1 MISLSI
7 QVPRARTRTATATLR
22 DGSKTLLTGH
32 AAASATPAIATL
44 NSNATCDPLR
54 PWGHPPTGNYQI
66 LDMRPAKKE
75 QAAEYGMH
83 ILLFEPR
90 SGQALSAEAHGRL
103 GLLVYGGPPGCDK
116 YLRTTQGG
124 VRLSNEMLSAVVK
137 KLGRG
142 LTMTLVIEELPPIP
156 WWQFWKR
163 NAETFPLSDTAVKAL
178 TPPLDEKSILDKMLR
193 GLQRKGSAGTASDSP
208 DTRNFSESRDST
220 RHYTQDSDYARSSS
234 SAGRDTYQGGG
245 GQSAGAGASGG
256 WESASTASS
265 ARGVD
270 ASGRITTGVAGV
282 AAAAVVG
289 AVAAHALA
297 ETQHGVTTTGTA
309 Y

>member
-1 MISLSI
+1 MISLNI
-7 QVPRARTRTATATLR
+7 QVPRARTRTAAATLR
-22 DGSKTLLTGH
+22 DGSKILFTGQ
-32 AAASATPAIATL
+32 AAASATPAIAIL
-44 NSNATCDPLR
+44 NGNATCDPLR
-54 PWGHPPTGNYQI
+54 LWGHPPTGNYQI

-90 SGQALSAEAHGRL
+90 AGQALSAEAHGRL
-103 GLLVYGGPPGCDK
+103 GLLVYGGPPGRDK

-124 VRLSNEMLSAVVK
+124 VRLSTEMLSAVVK

-142 LTMTLVIEELPPIP
+142 LTMTLVIEELPQIP

-178 TPPLDEKSILDKMLR
+178 VPPLDEKSILDKMLR

-208 DTRNFSESRDST
+208 DTRNFSESRDGTS
-220 RHYTQDSDYARSSS
+220 HYTQDSDYTRSSS
-234 SAGRDTYQGGG
+234 STGRDAYQGGG

-256 WESASTASS
+256 WDGASTALS

-270 ASGRITTGVAGV
+270 ASGRIVAGV

-297 ETQHGVTTTGTA
+297 EMQPGATTTGTA

>member
-1 MISLSI
+1 MISLNI

-22 DGSKTLLTGH
+22 DGSKILFTGQ
-32 AAASATPAIATL
+32 AAASATPAIANL
-44 NSNATCDPLR
+44 NGNATCDPLR
-54 PWGHPPTGNYQI
+54 LRGHPPIGNYQI

-75 QAAEYGMH
+75 QTAEYGMH

-90 SGQALSAEAHGRL
+90 AGQALSAEAHGRL
-103 GLLVYGGPPGCDK
+103 GLLVYGGPPGRDK

-142 LTMTLVIEELPPIP
+142 LTMTLVIEELPQIP

-178 TPPLDEKSILDKMLR
+178 VPPLDEKSILDKMLR

-220 RHYTQDSDYARSSS
+220 SHYTQDSDYTRSSS
-234 SAGRDTYQGGG
+234 STGCDAYQGGG

-256 WESASTASS
+256 WDGASTALS

-270 ASGRITTGVAGV
+270 ASGRIVAGV

-297 ETQHGVTTTGTA
+297 ETQPGATTTGTA